1 MSPSQ
6 QPADPVPT
14 ESLLYRLQGREV
26 AAEYHEG
33 ETLLEAARRAGL
45 SPPTSCE
52 QGNCAT
58 CIARLTEGAATLRV
72 NDALAPEELEDGWVL
87 TCQAI
92 PHGRHVVVDYDA

>member
-1 MSPSQ
+1 VSPSQ
-6 QPADPVPT
+6 QPADPAPT
-14 ESLLYRLQGREV
+14 ESLRYRLQGREV
-26 AAEYHEG
+26 AAEYLEG
-33 ETLLEAARRAGL
+33 ETLLEAARRVGL

-72 NDALAPEELEDGWVL
+72 NDALTPEELEDGWVL

-92 PHGRHVVVDYDA
+92 PHGRHVAVDYDA